1 MRSRW
6 MLVPIAVL
14 ALFVSAA
21 AAQDKPDKHE
31 AQLRTVHGSVI
42 DQNENP
48 VPSSVVYLKNT
59 KTLVVKTYIAD
70 DSGHYRFS
78 GLDPNV
84 DYQIYAEH
92 GDQRSA
98 TRAVSSFDER
108 KDIEVILKLAKAK
121 GK

>member
-1 MRSRW
+1 MRPRW
-6 MLVPIAVL
+6 RLLPVVLL
-14 ALFVSAA
+14 ALLMGVA
-21 AAQDKPDKHE
+21 AAQDKPDKRE

-42 DQNENP
+42 DKDENP

-84 DYQIYAEH
+84 DYEIHAEH

-98 TRAVSSFDER
+98 NRAVSSFDER
-108 KDIEVILKLAKAK
+108 KDIEVILKLTKAR